1 MHENNTLKTGWL
13 HVLYGLFVFQSVLMA
28 LQLLA

>member
-13 HVLYGLFVFQSVLMA
+13 HVLYGLFVFQCVLMA
-28 LQLLA
+28 LQILA